1 MEMNAEVDSAPL
13 ELDDWMEKGGLVR
26 TEKAYF
32 TLTDRALEQ
41 LRFLKEH
48 GMENSG
54 FLSTSPDNL
63 SLIDAIY
70 ADIEASQ
77 ENEYGP

>member
-1 MEMNAEVDSAPL
+1 
-13 ELDDWMEKGGLVR
+13 
-26 TEKAYF
+26 
-32 TLTDRALEQ
+32 
-41 LRFLKEH
+41 
-48 GMENSG
+48 MENSG

-77 ENEYGP
+77 ETSMDLERKKISLYEPCRLHP